1 MTSNCHHGCSPSF
14 ISETTQDP
22 LLSRHSSK
30 GQVSARACPCA
41 HLHFSGFKTV
51 QTWNRTCRCSVEGAF
66 TESTSSENQTS
77 FSTRVVE
84 SPGQETRGNGRQKC
98 SSVPGNAVG
107 SASSI
112 TFPLRARGDGEMMP
126 QLCPLGPAG
135 PGLPREA
142 GGREAGTDVI
152 ERD

>member
-30 GQVSARACPCA
+30 GQVRARACPCA
-41 HLHFSGFKTV
+41 HLHFSGFIKPGV
-51 QTWNRTCRCSVEGAF
+51 QTWNHTCGCSVEGAS

-77 FSTRVVE
+77 FSTRAVE
-84 SPGQETRGNGRQKC
+84 SPGQEICGNGRQKC
-98 SSVPGNAVG
+98 SSVLGNAVG

-112 TFPLRARGDGEMMP
+112 TFPLRAWGDWETVP
-126 QLCPLGPAG
+126 QLWPLGPAV

-142 GGREAGTDVI
+142 GGRLAWT
-152 ERD
+152 